1 MVGTPRSGVGE
12 TAIHALDDVA
22 IRNLDFHHEVNVDAG
37 VLYCLGLRN
46 SARKT
51 IQHEA
56 IGAVCF
62 FDAFFHQVDDDVV
75 RYQSTRSHYL
85 IGRSP

>member
-1 MVGTPRSGVGE
+1 MGE

-22 IRNLDFHHEVNVDAG
+22 IWNLDLHHEINFNAG

-46 SARKT
+46 GARKT

-62 FDAFFHQVDDDVV
+62 FDAFFHQVDNDVI
-75 RYQSTRSHYL
+75 RYQSTCIHYL
-85 IGRSP
+85 FGCSS